1 MKESIVLEMKQV
13 TVDHEIKKLKE
24 DELKMKMN
32 H

>member
-1 MKESIVLEMKQV
+1 MKESILLEMKQV
-13 TVDHEIKKLKE
+13 TVDNEIKKLKE

>member
-1 MKESIVLEMKQV
+1 MKESILLEMKQV
-13 TVDHEIKKLKE
+13 TVDNEIKKMKE